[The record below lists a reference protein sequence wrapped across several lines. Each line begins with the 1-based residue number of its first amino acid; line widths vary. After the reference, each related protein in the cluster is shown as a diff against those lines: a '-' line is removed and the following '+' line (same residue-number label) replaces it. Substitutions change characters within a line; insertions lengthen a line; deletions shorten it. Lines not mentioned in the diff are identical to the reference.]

1 MQASPKGAWAPSWK
15 LSSSLE
21 DFLEFDPDAQIGSPR
36 SLAACDAQG
45 ILPRDLR
52 YKPIEL
58 FQLPDVDPRIVQLR
72 FDFMEARRQ
81 DLLSAARS
89 TRQAIVELAGE
100 AERAA
105 QSGQSQKP
113 KGEYGRNPD
122 LHTVL
127 QPSWQEG
134 GPPDPSLA
142 GAPTTPYPTALGFF
156 AEVLDEYSFSK
167 AAASPP
173 TSPKAAESFDLGVTL
188 PPVSQPLSPMKSPS
202 RHVPIGELAPPLQR
216 AASEPE
222 IRGLLERVRTAPR
235 ATRADEDMSRKSE
248 DLHITYPKLVGKWRN
263 RAFAEEN
270 KLTKR
275 RVEIATDCFDRLIVT
290 DEENHQS
297 LKLREA
303 MHQQCQ
309 EDDPTRPT
317 SPSASSLPASPFSTL
332 RMNRTLRSSQSM
344 RLGTASSA
352 RLGSAASSMRSSRGF
367 GNTASSRVSTAEKLD
382 HVREKNLGVKRDFE
396 IHRAEEIQERIN
408 SSQQMKERLVS
419 DAAAIKWKAAQELL
433 EARLRWRGQYNKVA
447 TAAEEHE
454 RFKRDFFEKREEQ
467 QRQQRART
475 SDSSAMVREI
485 RQLRDVARMLNQAQ
499 RDRKEAWRHSKK
511 QREIMEK
518 RLASQGLTVKLSQT
532 FSSY

>member
-1 MQASPKGAWAPSWK
+1 
-15 LSSSLE
+15 
-21 DFLEFDPDAQIGSPR
+21 
-36 SLAACDAQG
+36 
-45 ILPRDLR
+45 
-52 YKPIEL
+52 
-58 FQLPDVDPRIVQLR
+58 
-72 FDFMEARRQ
+72 
-81 DLLSAARS
+81 
-89 TRQAIVELAGE
+89 
-100 AERAA
+100 
-105 QSGQSQKP
+105 
-113 KGEYGRNPD
+113 
-122 LHTVL
+122 
-127 QPSWQEG
+127 
-134 GPPDPSLA
+134 
-142 GAPTTPYPTALGFF
+142 
-156 AEVLDEYSFSK
+156 
-167 AAASPP
+167 
-173 TSPKAAESFDLGVTL
+173 
-188 PPVSQPLSPMKSPS
+188 
-202 RHVPIGELAPPLQR
+202 
-216 AASEPE
+216 
-222 IRGLLERVRTAPR
+222 
-235 ATRADEDMSRKSE
+235 MSRKSE

-275 RVEIATDCFDRLIVT
+275 RVEIATDCFDRLIVN

-344 RLGTASSA
+344 RLGTASST
-352 RLGSAASSMRSSRGF
+352 RLGSATSSMRSSRGF

-433 EARLRWRGQYNKVA
+433 ESRLRWRTQYNKVA

-532 FSSY
+532 FSSH